1 MMMMRDYGGVSSRAT
16 MSTAELLIL
25 LQKAKTLTTND
36 PKPRTTRT
44 PSLRKYAWG
53 VAKEAHTQRS
63 RNFAHSFFNP
73 VCVETRVMAWFP
85 RCSNNIL
92 SLILWLQSSSQ
103 AAY

>member
-1 MMMMRDYGGVSSRAT
+1 MMRDYGGVSSRAA

-25 LQKAKTLTTND
+25 LQKAKTLTTNG

-44 PSLRKYAWG
+44 PSLRKYAWE

-73 VCVETRVMAWFP
+73 VCVQNKGYGLIP
-85 RCSNNIL
+85 
-92 SLILWLQSSSQ
+92 SLL
-103 AAY
+103 